1 MAMTA
6 LPPAPSR
13 AVPSTFSTLADAF
26 IAALPGFVTEANALE
41 ANVNAKEVIT
51 VAASSTA
58 SSASAVA
65 LAAANY
71 KGEWS
76 AQTGAATVPY
86 SVSHLGH
93 FWQLTSNLAN
103 VAAKTP
109 GTDAEWIEI
118 EKDYGC
124 ENNTESIF
132 YPAISG
138 DVADKDS
145 AQTLTNKTLT
155 SPIISNAT
163 ASRVAM
169 YDGSKVLGSG
179 SNTDAEIADAV
190 TKKHTQNTDTGTTAT
205 SFKINTGGSEADLQ
219 TTGLTA
225 DRDYTLPD
233 IDTMLAGAVL
243 MAQNTCE
250 IIEYT
255 P

>member
-93 FWQLTSNLAN
+93 FWQLSSNLAN

-109 GTDAEWIEI
+109 GTDVEWVEI
-118 EKDYGC
+118 EKDYSC
-124 ENNTESIF
+124 PNNTEKIQ
-132 YPAISG
+132 YPIPTSAYMLKAGSDG
-138 DVADKDS
+138 EPVVGTNTDTDVAD
-145 AQTLTNKTLT
+145 
-155 SPIISNAT
+155 
-163 ASRVAM
+163 
-169 YDGSKVLGSG
+169 
-179 SNTDAEIADAV
+179 AV
-190 TKKHTQNTDTGTTAT
+190 SKKHTQNTDTGTTAT

-255 P
+255 S

>member
-1 MAMTA
+1 M
-6 LPPAPSR
+6 
-13 AVPSTFSTLADAF
+13 
-26 IAALPGFVTEANALE
+26 
-41 ANVNAKEVIT
+41 
-51 VAASSTA
+51 AASSTA

-93 FWQLTSNLAN
+93 FWQLSSNLAN

-109 GTDAEWIEI
+109 GTDVEWVEI
-118 EKDYGC
+118 EKDYSC
-124 ENNTESIF
+124 PNNTEKIQ
-132 YPAISG
+132 YPIPTAAYMLKAATDG
-138 DVADKDS
+138 
-145 AQTLTNKTLT
+145 
-155 SPIISNAT
+155 SPAT
-163 ASRVAM
+163 AT
-169 YDGSKVLGSG
+169 
-179 SNTDAEIADAV
+179 NTDAQVADAV
-190 TKKHTQNTDTGTTAT
+190 SKAHTQHTDTGTTAT

-243 MAQNTCE
+243 MAQNNFE

-255 P
+255 AA

>member
-26 IAALPGFVTEANALE
+26 IAALPRFVTEANALE

-109 GTDAEWIEI
+109 GTDVEWVEI
-118 EKDYGC
+118 EKDYSC
-124 ENNTESIF
+124 PNNTEKIQ
-132 YPAISG
+132 YPLPT
-138 DVADKDS
+138 S
-145 AQTLTNKTLT
+145 AYMLKAATDG
-155 SPIISNAT
+155 SPAT
-163 ASRVAM
+163 AT
-169 YDGSKVLGSG
+169 
-179 SNTDAEIADAV
+179 NTDAQVADAV
-190 TKKHTQNTDTGTTAT
+190 SKAHANTLDHTQHTDTGTTAT

-225 DRDYTLPD
+225 DRDYTFPD
-233 IDTMLAGAVL
+233 IDTMLAGSVL
-243 MAQNTCE
+243 LAQNTCE

-255 P
+255 H

>member
-1 MAMTA
+1 MAITP

-13 AVPSTFSTLADAF
+13 AVPSTFSTKADAF
-26 IAALPGFVTEANALE
+26 LGALSTFVTEANELE

-93 FWQLTSNLAN
+93 FWQLSSNLAN

-109 GTDAEWIEI
+109 GTDAEWVEI
-118 EKDYGC
+118 EKDYSC
-124 ENNTESIF
+124 PNNTEKIQ
-132 YPAISG
+132 YPLPTSAYMLKAGSDG
-138 DVADKDS
+138 EPVVGTNTDTDVAD
-145 AQTLTNKTLT
+145 
-155 SPIISNAT
+155 
-163 ASRVAM
+163 
-169 YDGSKVLGSG
+169 
-179 SNTDAEIADAV
+179 AV
-190 TKKHTQNTDTGTTAT
+190 SKKHTQHTDTGTTAT

-225 DRDYTLPD
+225 DRDFTFPD

-243 MAQNTCE
+243 MAQNNFE

-255 P
+255 AA

>member
-1 MAMTA
+1 MAITP

-26 IAALPGFVTEANALE
+26 LGALPTFVTEANALE
-41 ANVNAKEVIT
+41 TNVNAKEVIA
-51 VAASSTA
+51 VAAADTA

-93 FWQLTSNLAN
+93 FWQLSSNLAN

-109 GTDAEWIEI
+109 GTDAEWVEI
-118 EKDYGC
+118 EKDYSC
-124 ENNTESIF
+124 PNNTEKIQ
-132 YPAISG
+132 YPLPTSAYMLKAGSDG
-138 DVADKDS
+138 EPVVGTNTDTDVAD
-145 AQTLTNKTLT
+145 
-155 SPIISNAT
+155 
-163 ASRVAM
+163 
-169 YDGSKVLGSG
+169 
-179 SNTDAEIADAV
+179 AV
-190 TKKHTQNTDTGTTAT
+190 SKKHTQNTDTGTTAT

-225 DRDYTLPD
+225 DRDYTFPD
-233 IDTMLAGAVL
+233 IDTMLAGSVL
-243 MAQNTCE
+243 LAQNTCE

-255 P
+255 S

>member
-41 ANVNAKEVIT
+41 TNVNAKEVIA
-51 VAASSTA
+51 VAAADTA

-93 FWQLTSNLAN
+93 FWQLSSNLAN

-109 GTDAEWIEI
+109 GTDAEWVEI
-118 EKDYGC
+118 EKDYSC
-124 ENNTESIF
+124 PNNTEKIQ
-132 YPAISG
+132 YPLPTSAYMLKAGSDG
-138 DVADKDS
+138 EPVVGTNTDTDVAD
-145 AQTLTNKTLT
+145 
-155 SPIISNAT
+155 
-163 ASRVAM
+163 
-169 YDGSKVLGSG
+169 
-179 SNTDAEIADAV
+179 AV
-190 TKKHTQNTDTGTTAT
+190 SKKHTQNTDTGTTAT

-233 IDTMLAGAVL
+233 IDTMLAGSVL
-243 MAQNTCE
+243 LAQNTCE

-255 P
+255 TP

>member
-1 MAMTA
+1 MAITP

-13 AVPSTFSTLADAF
+13 AVPSTFSTKADAF
-26 IAALPGFVTEANALE
+26 LGALPTFVTEANALE
-41 ANVNAKEVIT
+41 TNVNAKEVIA
-51 VAASSTA
+51 VAAADTA

-93 FWQLTSNLAN
+93 FWQLSSNLAN

-109 GTDAEWIEI
+109 GTDAEWVEI
-118 EKDYGC
+118 EKDYSC
-124 ENNTESIF
+124 PNNTEKIQ
-132 YPAISG
+132 YPLPTSAYMLKAGSDG
-138 DVADKDS
+138 EPVVGTNTDTDVAD
-145 AQTLTNKTLT
+145 
-155 SPIISNAT
+155 
-163 ASRVAM
+163 
-169 YDGSKVLGSG
+169 
-179 SNTDAEIADAV
+179 AV
-190 TKKHTQNTDTGTTAT
+190 SKKHTQNTDTGTTAT

-233 IDTMLAGAVL
+233 IDTMLAGSVL
-243 MAQNTCE
+243 LAQNTCE
-250 IIEYT
+250 IIEYNT

>member
-93 FWQLTSNLAN
+93 FWQLSSNLAN

-109 GTDAEWIEI
+109 GTDVEWVEI
-118 EKDYGC
+118 EKDYSC
-124 ENNTESIF
+124 PNNTEKIQ
-132 YPAISG
+132 YPLPTSAYMLKAGSDG
-138 DVADKDS
+138 EPVVGTNTDTDVAD
-145 AQTLTNKTLT
+145 
-155 SPIISNAT
+155 
-163 ASRVAM
+163 
-169 YDGSKVLGSG
+169 
-179 SNTDAEIADAV
+179 AV
-190 TKKHTQNTDTGTTAT
+190 SKKHTQNTDTGTTAT

-233 IDTMLAGAVL
+233 IDTMLAGSVL
-243 MAQNTCE
+243 LAQNTCE

-255 P
+255 PS